1 MDIQVRE
8 AGNSL
13 VVTIPKDIISELHI
27 KKGDV
32 FSINASPNEIKLVP
46 KRKKLR
52 GEAFLEEYFGKPFN
66 AIEPWDYEDVPTGI
80 PQGEEI
86 W

>member
-1 MDIQVRE
+1 MDVQVRE

-13 VVTIPKDIISELHI
+13 VVTIPKDIISEFRI
-27 KKGDV
+27 KKGDI
-32 FSINASPNEIKLVP
+32 FSINASSNEIKLIP
-46 KRKKLR
+46 KKKKLR
-52 GEAFLEEYFGKPFN
+52 GEIFLEEYFGKPFSE
-66 AIEPWDYEDVPTGI
+66 IEPWDYEDISTGD